1 MSDLKSK
8 FQELKDSS
16 TKWEKY
22 FSVYEKIFNK
32 YKNKDITF
40 VEIGIL
46 NGGSL
51 NLWKNYFG
59 KNSKIIGI
67 DINPECKK
75 FENIKENIQVY
86 IGNQSD
92 VNFWKNFF
100 QEQGKIDVLL
110 DDGGHTNLDQ
120 IVTII
125 ETVENIKDGG
135 LIVIE
140 DTHTSYIDDYNSSN
154 KFSFINFSKKIIDNV
169 NSNINLNLGL
179 KFKYDLKDFIYSIE
193 FFESMVCFNIDK
205 SKTYKNQKVFNKGI
219 DHNIQDLTWKGNEIF
234 ITKIRNFLRRIPLIR
249 FNRLIKRIKNRVNNN
264 YIKKFFE

>member
-1 MSDLKSK
+1 M
-8 FQELKDSS
+8 
-16 TKWEKY
+16 
-22 FSVYEKIFNK
+22 
-32 YKNKDITF
+32 
-40 VEIGIL
+40 
-46 NGGSL
+46 
-51 NLWKNYFG
+51 
-59 KNSKIIGI
+59 
-67 DINPECKK
+67 
-75 FENIKENIQVY
+75 QV
-86 IGNQSD
+86 
-92 VNFWKNFF
+92 FKNFK
-100 QEQGKIDVLL
+100 GKKILVT
-110 DDGGHTNLDQ
+110 GHTGFKGTWLSIWLKQLGATVYGVSLDIPSNPSHFTETNLS
-120 IVTII
+120 
-125 ETVENIKDGG
+125 
-135 LIVIE
+135 
-140 DTHTSYIDDYNSSN
+140 SYIDDYNSSN